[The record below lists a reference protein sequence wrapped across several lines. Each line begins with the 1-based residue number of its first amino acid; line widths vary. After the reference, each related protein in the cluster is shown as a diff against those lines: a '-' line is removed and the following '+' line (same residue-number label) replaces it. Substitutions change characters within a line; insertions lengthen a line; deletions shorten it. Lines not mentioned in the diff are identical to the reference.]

1 VWLFAI
7 RAYPNLAAARTW
19 MAAVLCGAA
28 GAATVAMFRQVLPP
42 LPPAILLGAGL
53 LNVAMCLTWAG
64 TRQFL
69 GEKLPW
75 RACLAITGTVLT

>member
-1 VWLFAI
+1 MMVDVPTLCNITVANGLGLALVWLFAI

-42 LPPAILLGAGL
+42 
-53 LNVAMCLTWAG
+53 
-64 TRQFL
+64 
-69 GEKLPW
+69 
-75 RACLAITGTVLT
+75 